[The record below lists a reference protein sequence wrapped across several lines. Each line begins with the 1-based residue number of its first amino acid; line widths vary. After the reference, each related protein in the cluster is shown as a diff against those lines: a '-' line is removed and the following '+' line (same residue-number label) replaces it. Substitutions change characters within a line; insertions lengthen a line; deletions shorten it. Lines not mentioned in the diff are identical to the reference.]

1 MMSCQGDRPPLLA
14 LAARPALAQL
24 TAYKQTNLV
33 SDVPVSVFLSGGNLY
48 VSDQG
53 TNTVGLYGATTGEVA
68 RLPFV
73 RDFLETARREC
84 FAKLDGVV
92 PVQ

>member
-1 MMSCQGDRPPLLA
+1 VIRHAALILLIATAACSRQQPASTPPPTARNLLFVTIDTLRA
-14 LAARPALAQL
+14 
-24 TAYKQTNLV
+24 
-33 SDVPVSVFLSGGNLY
+33 DH
-48 VSDQG
+48 
-53 TNTVGLYGATTGEVA
+53 VGVYGATTGEVA